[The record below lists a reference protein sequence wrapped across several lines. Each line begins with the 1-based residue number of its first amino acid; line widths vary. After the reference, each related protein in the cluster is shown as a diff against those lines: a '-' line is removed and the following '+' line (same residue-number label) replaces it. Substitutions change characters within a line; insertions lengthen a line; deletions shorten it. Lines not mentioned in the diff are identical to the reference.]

1 MADVELAVA
10 LRRSSQK
17 GFRGVVPY
25 CLPFVVVVFSFRIVT
40 MVVHRYS
47 GRSAWWI
54 EVLLTFA
61 VCYPLNFLA
70 EILVATAYLQED
82 APSATPLAAR
92 SAFGIFRSDVVF
104 LMARVVVRSVAWLLA
119 FIGFLLVELA
129 IVAIVRKLAHLGS
142 PMHPGKS
149 LNHLLVEV
157 AFVFYAGVCSRYS
170 FVFPLY
176 AFREAWHSDAL
187 ADGVRLAKE
196 QRRVLWALAM
206 AVAIVLFLGGDL
218 SKWAVAAVHGSRPL
232 DRMARFLQLIL
243 GGIVSGY
250 FTVLKTE
257 LMRQTSVTEHDMIAR

>member
-1 MADVELAVA
+1 
-10 LRRSSQK
+10 
-17 GFRGVVPY
+17 
-25 CLPFVVVVFSFRIVT
+25 
-40 MVVHRYS
+40 
-47 GRSAWWI
+47 
-54 EVLLTFA
+54 
-61 VCYPLNFLA
+61 
-70 EILVATAYLQED
+70 
-82 APSATPLAAR
+82 
-92 SAFGIFRSDVVF
+92 
-104 LMARVVVRSVAWLLA
+104 
-119 FIGFLLVELA
+119 
-129 IVAIVRKLAHLGS
+129 
-142 PMHPGKS
+142 
-149 LNHLLVEV
+149 LLVEV